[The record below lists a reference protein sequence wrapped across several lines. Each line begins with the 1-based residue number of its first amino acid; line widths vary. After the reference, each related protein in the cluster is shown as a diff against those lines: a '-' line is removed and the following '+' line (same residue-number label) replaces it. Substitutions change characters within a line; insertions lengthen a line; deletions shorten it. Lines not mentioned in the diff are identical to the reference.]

1 MAKTG
6 MIIVSHSEEI
16 ARGVVKLAGEMAND
30 QVIIKAA
37 GGTGEIGRAHV

>member
-16 ARGVVKLAGEMAND
+16 ARGVVKLAGEM
-30 QVIIKAA
+30 
-37 GGTGEIGRAHV
+37 EIGRAHV